1 MRFGGLLMCAALFF
15 FNTYALANEF
25 VLPGLDEIQNDEYYY
40 KFNLDVKEDIIS
52 LDGKASI
59 VYYKIKFENED
70 QVRLFLSRLKTK
82 DFVETETN
90 HFVNENLVVIKV
102 EGTSVEVR
110 YMGNRLPEL
119 VAATDPGRYF
129 PAISGLVIGSM
140 TNSEAEQFVKEIGRK
155 NKNAYVNLVRL
166 PRNPFMGMIPGDEIK
181 VSLVNDVTV
190 FGFPG
195 EDSISF
201 QGSKLTGKVFD
212 LNIHGYCTKE
222 DFELIRKALSNKY
235 PYSEPCKPV
244 SKISSCFGFYKLP
257 KTSAAM
263 AGGRGPNVSISR
275 LYAEN
280 KDGLGEYNINVS
292 NAIALRPSKE
302 QMAAYLNSLRDR
314 QEYQI
319 KKIEGIF

>member
-1 MRFGGLLMCAALFF
+1 MRFSGLLMCAALVFS
-15 FNTYALANEF
+15 NTYALANKV
-25 VLPGLDEIQNDEYYY
+25 VLPGLDEIQDNEYYY
-40 KFNLDVKEDIIS
+40 QFNLDIKEDIIS
-52 LDGKASI
+52 LDGEAST

-70 QVRLFLSRLKTK
+70 QVREFLSRLKIK
-82 DFVETETN
+82 NFVEAEKN
-90 HFVNENLVVIKV
+90 HFVNENLVVVKV

-110 YMGNRLPEL
+110 YMGDRLPEL
-119 VAATDPGRYF
+119 VASTDPGRYF

-181 VSLVNDVTV
+181 VSLVNDVAV

-212 LNIHGYCTKE
+212 LSIHGYCTKE

-235 PYSEPCKPV
+235 PYSEPCKQV
-244 SKISSCFGFYKLP
+244 SKISSCFGFFKLP

-263 AGGRGPNVSISR
+263 AGGRGPNVGISR

-280 KDGLGEYNINVS
+280 KDGLAEYSISVS

-302 QMAAYLNSLRDR
+302 QMSGYLNSLRDR

-319 KKIEGIF
+319 KKIESIF